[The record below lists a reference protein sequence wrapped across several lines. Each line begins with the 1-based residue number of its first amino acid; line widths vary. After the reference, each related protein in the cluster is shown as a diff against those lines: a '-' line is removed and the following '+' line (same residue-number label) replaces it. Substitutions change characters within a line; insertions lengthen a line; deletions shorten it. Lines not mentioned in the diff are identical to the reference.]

1 MIVDKNGNMFEDRR
15 KKTNDR
21 RQNDCDTKGGRRET
35 DRRKAPEQ
43 VSKKK

>member
-21 RQNDCDTKGGRRET
+21 RSNDFDTKGGRRGT

>member
-21 RQNDCDTKGGRRET
+21 RQNDCDTKGGRRGT
-35 DRRKAPEQ
+35 DRRK
-43 VSKKK
+43 